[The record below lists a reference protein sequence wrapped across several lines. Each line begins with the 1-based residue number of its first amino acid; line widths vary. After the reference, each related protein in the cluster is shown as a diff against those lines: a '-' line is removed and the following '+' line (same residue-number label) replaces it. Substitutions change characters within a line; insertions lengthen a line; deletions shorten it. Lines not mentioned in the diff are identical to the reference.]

1 MRQVSCIS
9 KMINFIIKQK
19 TGENPP
25 VLSVFIKATPHNYRL
40 TPLSF
45 TRLIFFRHNIQ
56 NSLEIHTVFLRS
68 FCLF

>member
-1 MRQVSCIS
+1 MSNITYDY
-9 KMINFIIKQK
+9 IK
-19 TGENPP
+19 TNSD
-25 VLSVFIKATPHNYRL
+25 VATYIKATPHNYRL